1 MNRLSNPD
9 RLLAQRTA
17 LVGLILVGVTVAMPA
32 EAVPSFARQTGMA
45 CAACHVGSF
54 GPQLTRYGQEFKL
67 GGYTATD
74 GTTGHIPLSG
84 MLVESY
90 THTSKD
96 QSGDAGK
103 GFSSNDNLSLQQL
116 SLFLAG
122 GLNKNIGGFA
132 QVTHSEPDR
141 KTALDNVDLR
151 FATPMQIAGKES
163 LFGVSLNNN
172 PTAQDVFNTA
182 PAWRFPYT
190 ASELVPGSAASPLLD
205 GGLAQQVGG
214 VTAYTVFDN
223 KLYAELGGYKS
234 LSTSTLKKINIGDEA
249 GRIDGVAPYWRL
261 AYMTDVQGQP
271 LNFGL
276 FGMNTHLQPG
286 RASGPTDKYT
296 DVGVDASYEYQGAGK
311 NEYSLYGAYLH
322 EKRKLDASFAAGD
335 ASQSD
340 GSVSRLDLSGSY
352 YYDKTYGLTL
362 GLFDITGKSD
372 QTLYNTGEADVGSI
386 NGSPDTRG
394 YILQADW
401 TPWGKQDSPYA
412 HWGNMRLGLQYT
424 GYNKFNGASSNYDG
438 FGRNASDNNTLY
450 GFAWFSF

>member
-1 MNRLSNPD
+1 MHLYRDFDFRPAQHSA
-9 RLLAQRTA
+9 LL
-17 LVGLILVGVTVAMPA
+17 GLILVGTVIAMPA
-32 EAVPSFARQTGMA
+32 EAVPSFARQTGMS
-45 CAACHVGSF
+45 CAACHVGAF
-54 GPQLTRYGQEFKL
+54 GPELTRYGQEFKL

-74 GTTGHIPLSG
+74 GKDGHIPLSG

-90 THTSKD
+90 THTSKG

-103 GFSSNDNLSLQQL
+103 GFDNNNNLSLQEM

-151 FATPMQIAGKES
+151 AVTPMTIAGKDS
-163 LFGVSLNNN
+163 LLGVSFNNN
-172 PTAQDVFNTA
+172 PTVQDVFNTV
-182 PAWRFPYT
+182 PAWRFPYM

-205 GGLAQQVGG
+205 GGLSQQVGG
-214 VTAYTVFDN
+214 ITAYTLFDN
-223 KLYAELGGYKS
+223 KWYAELGGYRS

-261 AYMTDVQGQP
+261 AYMTDIKGEP

-276 FGMNTHLQPG
+276 YGMKTDLQPG
-286 RASGPTDKYT
+286 RVSGPTDKYT
-296 DVGVDASYEYQGAGK
+296 DVGVDASYEFQGAGK
-311 NEYSLYGAYLH
+311 DQYELYGSYLH
-322 EKRKLDASFAAGD
+322 EKRSLDASFAADD
-335 ASQSD
+335 ASQTD
-340 GSVSRLDLSGSY
+340 GSVNRLDINGAF
-352 YYDKTYGLTL
+352 YYDNTYGLTA
-362 GLFDITGKSD
+362 GLFDISGKSD

-401 TPWGKQDSPYA
+401 TPWGKQGSPYGTWA
-412 HWGNMRLGLQYT
+412 NLRLGLQYT
-424 GYNKFNGASSNYDG
+424 GYTKFNGASSNYDG
-438 FGRNASDNNTLY
+438 FGRDAGDNNTLY
-450 GFAWFSF
+450 GFAWLSF